1 MSDNNSPQFK
11 FRETQWEI
19 INYSRGLMGVSAVP
33 GSGKTFTLSHL
44 AAQLVQRLSTRRV
57 TEKREVLI
65 VTFTN
70 SAVNS
75 FKSRIAQ
82 ILQVERGLLPYT
94 GYRVRTL
101 HGLAHDIVRERPSLV
116 GLSEDFQIV
125 DDRTATTILQD
136 AVNAHLTG
144 WKSALSY
151 YLSDELTEGQERRV
165 LHRDLPNMM
174 GMLVWRFISRAKELL
189 KTPEDLE
196 NALESASTDFDIARF
211 AVAIYKD
218 YQRSL
223 AYRGSVDFDDL
234 VHLALQALRTDEK
247 YLKRLQDQW
256 TFILED
262 EAQDSSWL
270 QEQMLELLTGGKNWV
285 RVGDPN
291 QAINTTF
298 TTADPRYLRDF
309 LERESVKQQP
319 LHTSGRSSRK
329 IINLAN
335 ELVRWTAEAHPVKPL
350 QNAFL
355 QQQINPTEPGDV
367 QLNPVD
373 SSSNI
378 YIHGSEKQLSP
389 DDELNMV
396 VRSLQKWLPD
406 NEDKTVA
413 VLVPENNRGFKLAE
427 ILRNLDLPYEEL
439 LRSTTETRQTAT
451 VLSLVLRFLS
461 DPRSSLYL
469 ARVYHRVWLE
479 HISPLEFSDS
489 EEDNNLITLIE
500 RSIRNI
506 RQLEDLIYP
515 VDGHWESTLDLT
527 ATPQTWQDDFDLFL
541 SQIRRWLDALSL
553 PIDQMVLTV
562 GGDIFKEP
570 SDVAL
575 TYKIAVV
582 LKSIA
587 RDHPTYRLS
596 EFVEELIYISENQ
609 RKFIGFDDS
618 DTGYEP
624 TPGRITV
631 STMHAAKG
639 LEWDRVYLMAVN
651 NYSFPSALDY
661 EEYIGE
667 RWFIRDNLNLE
678 AEVEAQL
685 EALVDQNT
693 KTYTLGD
700 ASYQARFDYAA
711 ERLRLLY
718 VGITRAKSDLII
730 TWNTGRFW
738 ERGGNSVKQP
748 TLPLIHLMEYSDA

>member
-1 MSDNNSPQFK
+1 MSDNHSPQFK

-19 INYSRGLMGVSAVP
+19 INYNRGLMGVSAVP

-44 AAQLVQRLSTRRV
+44 AAHLVQRLSTHRV

-82 ILQVERGLLPYT
+82 ILQEERGLLPYT

-101 HGLAHDIVRERPSLV
+101 HGLAHDIVRERPSVV

-125 DDRTATTILQD
+125 DDRIAATILQD
-136 AVNAHLTG
+136 AVNAHLTA
-144 WKSALSY
+144 WKSSLAY
-151 YLSDELTEGQERRV
+151 YLSDELSEGQERRV
-165 LHRDLPNMM
+165 LNRDLPDMM
-174 GMLVWRFISRAKELL
+174 GMLVGRFISRAKELL
-189 KTPEDLE
+189 KTPEDLQD
-196 NALESASTDFDIARF
+196 ALDSASPDFDLARF

-223 AYRGSVDFDDL
+223 AYRGAVDFDDL
-234 VHLALQALRTDEK
+234 VHLALRALQSDEK
-247 YLKRLQDQW
+247 YLTRLQEQW
-256 TFILED
+256 PFILED

-270 QEQMLELLTGGKNWV
+270 QEQMLELLTGSKNWV

-291 QAINTTF
+291 QSINTTF
-298 TTADPRYLRDF
+298 TTADPRYLREF
-309 LERESVKQQP
+309 LEREGVKQQP

-329 IINLAN
+329 IINMAN
-335 ELVRWTAEAHPVKPL
+335 ELARWATEEHPIKPL
-350 QNAFL
+350 QSAFL
-355 QQQINPTEPGDV
+355 KQQITPTDPGDV
-367 QLNPVD
+367 QINPSD
-373 SSSNI
+373 SASNI
-378 YIHGSEKQLSP
+378 YIHSTEKQLSP
-389 DDELNMV
+389 DDELNLV
-396 VRSLQKWLPD
+396 VRNLQKWLPD

-427 ILRNLDLPYEEL
+427 ILRNLGLPYEEL

-451 VLSLVLRFLS
+451 LLSLVLRFLS

-469 ARVYHRVWLE
+469 ARIYSRVWLDY
-479 HISPLEFSDS
+479 ISTIKRSES
-489 EEDNNLITLIE
+489 EEDQNLITLVE
-500 RSIRNI
+500 RSIRNV

-527 ATPQTWQDDFDLFL
+527 ATPQAWQDDFDVFL
-541 SQIRRWLDALSL
+541 GQIRRWLDALSL
-553 PIDQMVLTV
+553 PVDQLVLTV
-562 GGDIFKEP
+562 GGDMFHEP

-587 RDHPTYRLS
+587 HDHPTYRLS
-596 EFVEELIYISENQ
+596 EFVEELIRISENQ

-618 DTGYEP
+618 DSGYEP
-624 TPGRITV
+624 TAGQVTI

-639 LEWDRVYLMAVN
+639 LEWDRVYLMSVN

-661 EEYIGE
+661 DEFIGE
-667 RWFIRDNLNLE
+667 RWFVRDSLNLE

-685 EALVDQNT
+685 EALVNA
-693 KTYTLGD
+693 KPKSYNLGD
-700 ASYQARFDYAA
+700 ASHQARFDYAA

-738 ERGGNSVKQP
+738 EKGGNAIKQP
-748 TLPLIHLMEYSDA
+748 SLPLIHLMEYSDA